1 MSKQNNNNKHLRA
14 HINKQA
20 NKRKKQN
27 KQTKESTTT
36 TKIIHLLSGARTC
49 DFGLFPYTCV
59 TGVNTKPYHI

>member
-27 KQTKESTTT
+27 KQTKETT